1 MVFYSYFCIL
11 ASKMKKRIHRLF
23 FYTLLIGVYGI
34 FFSVESFYNFEGQT
48 NVRDTIR
55 FAAHISHQAKDGA
68 IARTTPLHSSSS
80 HTIRLNKRYHQ
91 ADMPPCP
98 VLAPAATFS
107 ILPPLVQCLYR
118 SVDHSDPALLYRT
131 LRGPPAIG

>member
-1 MVFYSYFCIL
+1 
-11 ASKMKKRIHRLF
+11 MKKRIHKLF
-23 FYTLLIGVYGI
+23 FYTLLVGVYGI

-48 NVRDTIR
+48 NVRDMMT
-55 FAAHISHQAKDGA
+55 FAAHISHQAKDSA
-68 IARTTPLHSSSS
+68 ISRTTPLHSSSS

-91 ADMPPCP
+91 TDMPPCP

-107 ILPPLVQCLYR
+107 ILPPLTQSLYR
-118 SVDHSDPALLYRT
+118 SVDHSDPALLHRT